1 MLTRFVSQVRCS
13 AVIQHMNRKVL
24 LLQEEDTVC
33 TANND
38 TCNRNRPSCS
48 ITHTGEIDIIHPWY
62 TLRNVQ
68 TQNFRGSRSFKVSPK
83 HQWQGS
89 HLRHHF
95 AGSSASNIAF
105 TMGNAQSF
113 GSDKIGFQVT
123 SVSANSPG
131 EAAGLLVTEDFILTL
146 NGQALPF
153 METEKIM
160 STVKVRPGC
169 VVCSTT

>member
-1 MLTRFVSQVRCS
+1 MLTLFVSHMM
-13 AVIQHMNRKVL
+13 HMNRKVL
-24 LLQEEDTVC
+24 LLQEEDNGC
-33 TANND
+33 TA

-48 ITHTGEIDIIHPWY
+48 ITHW
-62 TLRNVQ
+62 RNRHNIPVYRLIKRTNAKLSWFSFVQ
-68 TQNFRGSRSFKVSPK
+68 SFAKAPVARV
-83 HQWQGS
+83 

-160 STVKVRPGC
+160 STVKVIPGC